1 MWGCSSRALVR
12 ASRTNRSAS
21 PGDGVR
27 PRSRT
32 FTATSWPRSWSR
44 TRNTAANPPSPRT
57 SPTVNFLPR
66 AFWRRRRSVVRSSD
80 MADAKPRNL
89 RRVALGTTSL
99 VLVWLFGVW
108 PPPVWWRDH
117 SPRETA
123 LMREASDCRTVGRTG
138 VTTRSECPTV
148 RRTPLGEISPVL
160 QRMVIIGEDSRFR
173 THHGIDP
180 AEIADAL
187 GMNDARGFWSA
198 VDATWRHRD
207 RLRGASTITQQLAK
221 NLYLSSSRNPIR
233 KVKEA
238 VTALG
243 LELALSKDR
252 ILELYLNVAEWGPGI
267 WGIDAASRAYFGVP
281 ASRLSEEQAAELA
294 ATLPHPRTSN
304 PTFRPERTLE
314 RRNLILAR
322 YRGVD
327 VYIPPEE
334 ETDSLPIPLP
344 APVVPPALDSLRIE
358 VPVDSLEDSLTDRR
372 RDAQRRTEDSVR
384 DSLP

>member
-1 MWGCSSRALVR
+1 
-12 ASRTNRSAS
+12 
-21 PGDGVR
+21 
-27 PRSRT
+27 
-32 FTATSWPRSWSR
+32 
-44 TRNTAANPPSPRT
+44 
-57 SPTVNFLPR
+57 
-66 AFWRRRRSVVRSSD
+66 

-89 RRVALGTTSL
+89 RRVALGTAG
-99 VLVWLFGVW
+99 VVFVWLFAVW

-117 SPRETA
+117 WPRETA
-123 LMREASDCRTVGRTG
+123 LMREMADGRPAG
-138 VTTRSECPTV
+138 QARSA
-148 RRTPLGEISPVL
+148 LKDIAPVL
-160 QRMVIIGEDSRFR
+160 QRMVIIAEDSRFR
-173 THHGIDP
+173 SHVGIDP

-187 GMNDARGFWSA
+187 GMGGAHGFWSA
-198 VDATWRHRD
+198 VGTAWRHRD

-238 VTALG
+238 VTALR

-267 WGIDAASRAYFGVP
+267 WGVDAASRAYFAVP
-281 ASRLSEEQAAELA
+281 AARLTAEQAAELA

-327 VYIPPEE
+327 VYLPPEE
-334 ETDSLPIPLP
+334 ETDTIPVPTVLLP
-344 APVVPPALDSLRIE
+344 
-358 VPVDSLEDSLTDRR
+358 PVDSLQIDSLPPVDSTQDSLTTRR
-372 RDAQRRTEDSVR
+372 TDAQTTRRTDATDAQRRTVDSSR